1 MELITTVKEAWAWTG
16 LEPDQVVGDND
27 FGHLIVKDLS
37 ARYWHLCP
45 DGLSCRIIANSRPEL
60 DALSRDQDFLRDWYM
75 RALVQEARDR
85 LGPLRPGFKYCLKI
99 PGTLDGQYG
108 GENLGVIS
116 PDELISAS
124 GGIARQIADLP
135 DGSRVRLNVVD

>member
-1 MELITTVKEAWAWTG
+1 MELITTVKEAWGWTG
-16 LEPDQVVGDND
+16 LAPDQVVGDND

-45 DGLSCRIIANSRPEL
+45 DDLSCRIIAHSRPEL
-60 DALSRDQDFLRDWYM
+60 DALSRDQDFLKDWYM
-75 RALVQEARDR
+75 RALVREARDS

-99 PGTLDGQYG
+99 PGTLGGQYG

-116 PDELISAS
+116 LDELISAS
-124 GGIARQIADLP
+124 GCIARQIADLP
-135 DGSRVRLNVVD
+135 DGSRVRLSVVD